1 MRTYRI
7 QLASTAVTAAVDL
20 FETVPTATQMV
31 KLLGIRLGQ
40 TTELTDAQDEELP
53 ITLVTG
59 FTTSGSSGSTPV
71 AVPDD
76 VGDSAYGG
84 TLEAFNTTQ
93 AVTGTTISRL
103 LGTWKITA
111 GEFLWL
117 PIPLTENPGG
127 IWIPVNTRAVIRIP
141 APADSITMAGE
152 IQIGVIGTA

>member
-7 QLASTAVTAAVDL
+7 QLASTAVTLPVDL
-20 FETVPTATQMV
+20 FETVPTTTQMV

-40 TTELTDAQDEELP
+40 SSEITDAQDEELP
-53 ITLVTG
+53 VSLVTG
-59 FTTSGSSGSTPV
+59 FTTSGTGGSVPV
-71 AVPDD
+71 ALPDD

-93 AVTGTTISRL
+93 AVTGTVLTRL

-117 PIPLTENPGG
+117 PIPLTESPGG
-127 IWIPVNTRAVIRIP
+127 IWLPINTRAVIRIP
-141 APADSITMAGE
+141 APADSITMYGE